1 MTIIRPRPD
10 FSFEN
15 KYESAIVCGI
25 DEVGRGPL
33 AGPVVAA
40 AVYIPLEKRGHP
52 VWSEV
57 RDSKQLS
64 PARRD
69 ILCAV
74 IENQSVWAI
83 GESSTAEIDDI
94 NILNATFLAM
104 RRAIEKLPLDN
115 PVLLVDANRLPK
127 KNWPWQSETIVK
139 GDTKSV
145 SIAAASILAKV
156 ARDRQMEILAHS
168 FPAYGWDGN
177 AGYGT
182 PAHLQAL
189 ENFGATPHHRASFA
203 PVRDV
208 IMKKVG

>member
-1 MTIIRPRPD
+1 MHIAKPRPD
-10 FSFEN
+10 FSFED
-15 KYESAIVCGI
+15 KYQSATVCGV

-40 AVYIPLEKRGHP
+40 AVYIPSEKRGHT
-52 VWSEV
+52 VWRDV

-74 IENQSVWAI
+74 IERQSVWAV
-83 GESSTAEIDDI
+83 GQASVEEIDTL

-104 RRAIEKLPLDN
+104 RRAIEKLPVAN
-115 PVLLVDANRLPK
+115 PVLLVDGNRLPK
-127 KNWPWQSETIVK
+127 NNWPWRSETIVK
-139 GDTKSV
+139 GDGKSV

-156 ARDRQMEILAHS
+156 ARDKQMAVLAAE
-168 FPAYGWDGN
+168 FPAYGWGGN

-182 PAHLQAL
+182 PAHMAAL
-189 ENFGATPHHRASFA
+189 ADFGATPHHRASFA

-208 IMKKVG
+208 IIKKVG

>member
-1 MTIIRPRPD
+1 MTAVKSRPD

-15 KYESAIVCGI
+15 KYDGAIVCGV

-40 AVYIPLEKRGHP
+40 AVYIPPANRGHP
-52 VWSEV
+52 VWREV

-69 ILCAV
+69 VLCAV
-74 IENQSVWAI
+74 IEQQSVWAI
-83 GESSTAEIDDI
+83 GEAVIAEIDTL

-104 RRAIEKLPLDN
+104 RRAVEKLPLEQ
-115 PVLLVDANRLPK
+115 PVLLVDGNRLPK
-127 KNWPWQSETIVK
+127 KDWPWRSETIVK
-139 GDTKSV
+139 GDAKSV

-156 ARDRQMEILAHS
+156 ARDRQMALLAEQ
-168 FPAYGWDGN
+168 FPAYGWGDN

-189 ENFGATPHHRASFA
+189 ANYGATPHHRASFA

-208 IMKKVG
+208 IIKKAG